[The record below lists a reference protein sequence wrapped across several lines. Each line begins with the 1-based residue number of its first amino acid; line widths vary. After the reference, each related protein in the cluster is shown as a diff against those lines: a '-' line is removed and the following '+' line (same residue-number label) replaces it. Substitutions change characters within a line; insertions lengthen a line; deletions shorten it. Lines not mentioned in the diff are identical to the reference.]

1 MSDAAKAAATP
12 EEIEIETAEGVK
24 MESIDWLWD
33 KRFALGKL
41 GLIGGNPERGKGLI
55 YCDMVSRI
63 TRGAPWPC
71 NEGKAEEGHCIIMQ
85 QEDDLADTVVPRL
98 AAAGAVLAKVTL
110 VKMIKKMDG
119 SSQRVLDL
127 AHDIPKLR
135 ELLDRLEG
143 DNPLLL
149 VIDPLMAY
157 IGRLNASS
165 GNEVRSALAPLV
177 DMLKHFHIAGLG
189 IMHFNKKIDV
199 DNALARISDSV
210 AFGALARHCFVATDD
225 PENERRL
232 LVKAKNNLAP
242 DVKALSYTIRAL
254 HAGADHRDGRAIYAP
269 RIEWGYEHVEVSA
282 AQAMRAENNGKA
294 AVSATQSAKDFLERT
309 VKDEPIPQTEIE
321 EAMQGEP
328 FKMRTLHQVKKDLG
342 IESKR
347 INGKWCWQRVNGA
360 ATGEAY

>member
-1 MSDAAKAAATP
+1 MSDAAKAAAAP
-12 EEIEIETAEGVK
+12 EEIETETAQGVQ

-71 NEGKAEEGHCIIMQ
+71 NEGTAEKGHCIIVQ

-98 AAAGAVLAKVTL
+98 AAAGAVLSKVTL
-110 VKMIKKMDG
+110 VKMIKKVDG
-119 SSQRVLDL
+119 SGRRVLDL
-127 AHDIPKLR
+127 AHDMPKLC

-143 DNPLLL
+143 ANENPLLMA
-149 VIDPLMAY
+149 IDPLLAY
-157 IGRLNASS
+157 VGRLNASS

-177 DMLKHFHIAGLG
+177 DMLKHLHIAGLG

-232 LVKAKNNLAP
+232 LVAGREGAQ
-242 DVKALSYTIRAL
+242 L
-254 HAGADHRDGRAIYAP
+254 HHSSRTRWHRSP
-269 RIEWGYEHVEVSA
+269 
-282 AQAMRAENNGKA
+282 
-294 AVSATQSAKDFLERT
+294 
-309 VKDEPIPQTEIE
+309 
-321 EAMQGEP
+321 
-328 FKMRTLHQVKKDLG
+328 
-342 IESKR
+342 
-347 INGKWCWQRVNGA
+347 
-360 ATGEAY
+360 